1 MERGAV
7 NGVQCSLN
15 YLMDL
20 IHFVLVLLA
29 PRPQQF
35 GVLVF
40 ISVLSVASEHLFYFL
55 YTRKCRVENAR
66 AQKTAKKDTLT

>member
-7 NGVQCSLN
+7 NNVQCSLN

-20 IHFVLVLLA
+20 THFILVRLA
-29 PRPQQF
+29 PQPQQF

-40 ISVLSVASEHLFYFL
+40 ISLLFVTMGHALYSFL
-55 YTRKCRVENAR
+55 RKKV
-66 AQKTAKKDTLT
+66 